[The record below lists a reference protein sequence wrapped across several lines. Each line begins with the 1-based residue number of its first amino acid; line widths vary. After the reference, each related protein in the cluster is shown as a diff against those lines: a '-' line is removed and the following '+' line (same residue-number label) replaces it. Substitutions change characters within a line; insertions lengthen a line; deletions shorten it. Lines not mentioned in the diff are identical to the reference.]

1 MRETRC
7 AVITPF
13 DSLPEQEGDELEVI
27 LRIIFNDFQ
36 GAIDRATQQWKM
48 RGRILK
54 VVLIGP
60 RRPKGMRQPE
70 KDDPISLLIVV
81 NDQRLT
87 NHANYWAPIEARL
100 SREHRFGLTIRRE
113 VNLTV
118 YSAAEVNRQIG
129 QGIPFF
135 LEIVAAGTVMYDDE
149 TTSVG
154 MPRHLS
160 DAEARAAS
168 TAHFNFWY
176 PRSVNARKLARH
188 SMEDGVLSDAAFLLH
203 QAAERAYH
211 CALLVLT
218 LHSPKTHRLELLR
231 SISERVAPVLGR
243 AWAPESKFT
252 KRAFN
257 RLRRA
262 YGAGRYD
269 PDYKISSEELRWLDE
284 RLGQLQA
291 LVRIEKAIHDLP
303 TPIREAFRALR
314 LEGLEYEDIAHRLGL
329 TVSQVE
335 EMIAQALDLIAEA
348 LPNSKGE
355 FREV

>member
-1 MRETRC
+1 MEARC
-7 AVITPF
+7 TVITPF
-13 DSLPEQEGDELEVI
+13 DSLPEQEPDELEAI

-36 GAIDRATQQWKM
+36 GAIERATQQWKM

-60 RRPKGMRQPE
+60 RRIKGMPQAAE
-70 KDDPISLLIVV
+70 DDPISLLIVV

-100 SREHRFGLTIRRE
+100 SREHRFGLMIRHE
-113 VNLTV
+113 VNLVV
-118 YSAAEVNRQIG
+118 YSAAEVNRQVG
-129 QGIPFF
+129 HGIPFF
-135 LEIVAAGTVMYDDE
+135 LEIEADGIVLYNDE
-149 TTSVG
+149 TTSFG

-168 TAHFNFWY
+168 TAHFNFWH
-176 PRSVNARKLARH
+176 PRSVNARKLAMH
-188 SMEDGVLSDAAFLLH
+188 SIEAGYLSDAAFLLH
-203 QAAERAYH
+203 QSTERAYH
-211 CALLVLT
+211 CVLLVLT
-218 LHSPKTHRLELLR
+218 LHSPKTHRLEILR
-231 SISERVAPVLGR
+231 SIAGRVAPVLSR

-269 PDYKISSEELRWLDE
+269 PEYQITSEELHWLDD
-284 RLGQLQA
+284 RVGQLQA

-314 LEGLEYEDIAHRLGL
+314 LEGLEYEEIAQRLGL
-329 TVSQVE
+329 TVGQVE
-335 EMIAQALDLIAEA
+335 QMIAQALDLIADA